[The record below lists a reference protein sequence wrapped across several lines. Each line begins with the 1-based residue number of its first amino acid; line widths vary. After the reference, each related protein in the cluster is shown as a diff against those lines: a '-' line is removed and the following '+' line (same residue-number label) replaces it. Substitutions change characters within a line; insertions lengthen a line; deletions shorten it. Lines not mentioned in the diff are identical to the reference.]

1 MPIKIVLADGHQIVL
16 DSLEQ
21 LFAAEADFR
30 VIARCSDGE
39 EALQTVRKLTPDI
52 LILEIRMAGMDGLE
66 CLRQLKQ
73 EKLPTRVVFLTAM
86 VDEDQALEAIRLGA
100 GGVVLKEMA
109 PHLLLLCVRKVHA
122 GQQWIEKQSITRA
135 IEKLLKREAGAR
147 RLASLLTTRETEIV
161 RLVAQDLPNKEI
173 ADRLGISA
181 GTIKIHLHNIYQ
193 KLNVSSRRELVRVA
207 QEKAFI

>member
-122 GQQWIEKQSITRA
+122 GEQWIERQSITRA
-135 IEKLLKREAGAR
+135 IEKLLNREAGAR

>member
-122 GQQWIEKQSITRA
+122 GEQWIEKQSITRA
-135 IEKLLKREAGAR
+135 IEKLLNREAGAR